1 MADLAIQAKAQEVNA
16 VAKFTSDL
24 HNLLELLGKEDV
36 NVVAPG
42 TAFRIYKSSG
52 TLSDE
57 AVAAKALIPDS
68 AIAMDNGTVVE
79 VTFEKFRNLVP
90 IEDIAKKGY
99 TVAVGGSTTAMMKQA
114 QAKLRKSII
123 TSTAI
128 AGVGEANAP
137 TLQKKLAKAAAYV
150 SKKFEDEAFTP
161 IFFVNTDDAY
171 EYIGEKNITVEQS
184 FGISYLKNFI
194 GLGNVIL
201 DSNIPEGE
209 VYGTA
214 CENLDIVAADVTK
227 IDGMA
232 LTTDESG
239 MIAIHVSPKYENASI
254 ETVVYS
260 GVKALP
266 VYADRVV
273 KVSTGA

>member
-57 AVAAKALIPDS
+57 AVAAKALILDS

-123 TSTAI
+123 ISTAI

-239 MIAIHVSPKYENASI
+239 MIAIHVSPRYENASI

>member
-1 MADLAIQAKAQEVNA
+1 MSNLAIQAQAQEINA

-42 TAFRIYKSSG
+42 TAFKIYKSSG
-52 TLSDE
+52 DLSSE
-57 AVAAKALIPDS
+57 TVAPKGLIPDS
-68 AIAMDNGTVVE
+68 NISMDDGTIVE

-99 TVAVGGSTTAMMKQA
+99 TVAVGGSTTAMMKKA

-123 TSTAI
+123 ASTAI
-128 AGVGEANAP
+128 SGVGEENAA
-137 TLQKKLAKAAAYV
+137 TFQKKLSKAAAYV
-150 SKKFEDEAFTP
+150 SKKFEEEAHTP

-171 EYIGEKNITVEQS
+171 DYLGEKNITVEQS
-184 FGISYLKNFI
+184 FGIAYLKNFM

-201 DSNIPEGE
+201 DSTVEAGA

-214 CENLDIVAADVTK
+214 CENLDIIAADVTR
-227 IDGMA
+227 IEGMA

-239 MIAIHVSPKYENASI
+239 MIAIHVGAKYDNGSI
-254 ETVVYS
+254 ETVAYS

-273 KVSTGA
+273 KVTTGA